1 MGFFEDM
8 KKDEKDEEV
17 KKKAPFYRVETIDG
31 NQYDYEPGS
40 LVEAVEVGGES
51 HYVVKGAGLRVVSM
65 HPFKSVLCVRLIED
79 EEFEEE

>member
-8 KKDEKDEEV
+8 KREET
-17 KKKAPFYRVETIDG
+17 KKSAPFYRVETVDG

-40 LVEAVEVGGES
+40 TVEAVAVGSEA
-51 HYVVKGAGLRVVSM
+51 HYIVKGSGMRVVSM

-79 EEFEEE
+79 EEYEEE